1 MKTFTSDMLGRYRRE
16 LLSEGFDEE
25 QAFILVQQ
33 AAKVLVEVDGLAVG
47 SRDAATKG
55 ED

>member
-1 MKTFTSDMLGRYRRE
+1 MTILTSDMLGRYRRE

-25 QAFILVQQ
+25 QAFILVQA
-33 AAKVLVEVDGLAVG
+33 AAKVVVEVDGLAVG
-47 SRDAATKG
+47 SRDAAPKG

>member
-16 LLSEGFDEE
+16 LLSEGFDAE

-33 AAKVLVEVDGLAVG
+33 AARTIVDLHGLVVK
-47 SRDAATKG
+47 STDADVA
-55 ED
+55 EAR